1 MSIHGDITAGLV
13 RPVQR
18 KTLEVSVQMTLNR
31 RKTWIWW
38 MYTTLSIRIILQRQ
52 EKVLMLAAVLRFG
65 FLIKAGW

>member
-18 KTLEVSVQMTLNR
+18 KNLEVSVQMTLNR

-52 EKVLMLAAVLRFG
+52 EKVLMLEAFLRLG

>member
-1 MSIHGDITAGLV
+1 MNIHGDITAGLV

-18 KTLEVSVQMTLNR
+18 KNLEVSVQMTLNR

-52 EKVLMLAAVLRFG
+52 EKVLMLEAFLRLG